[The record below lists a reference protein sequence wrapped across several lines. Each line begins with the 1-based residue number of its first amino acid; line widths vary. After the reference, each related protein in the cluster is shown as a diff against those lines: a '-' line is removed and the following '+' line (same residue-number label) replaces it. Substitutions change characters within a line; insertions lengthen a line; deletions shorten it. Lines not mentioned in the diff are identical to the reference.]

1 MKTPLILDLDTGIDD
16 TIALFLAAT
25 NPDVELL
32 GVVSTYGNVSAER
45 SAENSLKILSL
56 AGHDDVP
63 VFVGRRSPLLS
74 DDVFFPDE
82 VLNFLRVN
90 TKII

>member
-56 AGHDDVP
+56 AGRDDVP
-63 VFVGRRSPLLS
+63 VFIGRRSPLLS